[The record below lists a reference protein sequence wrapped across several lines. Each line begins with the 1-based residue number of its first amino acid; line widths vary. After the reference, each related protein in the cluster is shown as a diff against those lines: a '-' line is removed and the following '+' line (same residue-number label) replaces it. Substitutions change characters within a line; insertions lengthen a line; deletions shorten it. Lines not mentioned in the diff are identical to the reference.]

1 MRKYRTADLCDENQ
15 DKKIQVLSSSFKN
28 YGGKKRFKGKITTVK
43 IEKSNWAVI
52 DILKNES
59 GKNKILVV
67 DAQEVHYGII
77 GDKLSNLAEKNE
89 YEAIIV
95 NGYVRDTMETEKFNI
110 GLFALGT
117 CPLRNFDK
125 TPSEVGIDLYFGN
138 VSFKEDDY
146 IYCDEDGIIVSNE
159 RLM

>member
-1 MRKYRTADLCDENQ
+1 MRQYRTADLCDENQ
-15 DKKIQVLSSSFKN
+15 DKKIQVLSHKFKN
-28 YGGKKRFKGKITTVK
+28 YGGKKRFKGRIKTIK

-52 DILKNES
+52 DILKNEP
-59 GKNKILVV
+59 GKNKVLVIDV
-67 DAQEVHYGII
+67 EEAPYGIV
-77 GDKLSNLAEKNE
+77 GDKLSTFAERNH
-89 YEAIIV
+89 YEAMII
-95 NGYVRDTMETEKFNI
+95 NGFVRDTMETKKFNI

-125 TPSEVGIDLYFGN
+125 TPSQLGIDLYFGN

-159 RLM
+159 KLM